1 MRVSVPFDSELAFS
15 VSGSDLSRALSVL
28 GDVTLKLTDT
38 SLTLRCGRSR
48 FTLPLV
54 GESATFSPVNGNDS
68 PLPATFLQNLQKA
81 APFMSKNKLKQWACS
96 VRLSGNALYATN
108 NATLIRV
115 ECDCD
120 AEVTLPDY
128 LVNYILKRGNPAR
141 IVVSASLA
149 QVDWDDGSSVVA
161 ALSAPM
167 YDSVLT
173 MSAKLPTA
181 EHRITDEWRAAFNDA
196 VSVGEDEMSIGPG
209 KMSVNSGHNVFVA
222 DVESSTLATTRWNPK
237 FMRNVVAVATHLD
250 LGAQP
255 AVFRGDGCCG
265 AIASLKYRCLC

>member
-1 MRVSVPFDSELAFS
+1 
-15 VSGSDLSRALSVL
+15 
-28 GDVTLKLTDT
+28 
-38 SLTLRCGRSR
+38 
-48 FTLPLV
+48 LPV
-54 GESATFSPVNGNDS
+54 DGYTS

-81 APFMSKNKLKQWACS
+81 ALFMSKNKLKQWACS

-115 ECDCD
+115 ECECD

-128 LVNYILKRGNPAR
+128 LVSYILKRGNPAR

-149 QVDWDDGSSVVA
+149 HVGWDDGSSVAA

-167 YDSVLT
+167 YDSVLA

-181 EHRITDEWRAAFNDA
+181 EHLITDEWRAAFNDA
-196 VSVGEDEMSIGPG
+196 VSVGEDVMSIGPD
-209 KMSVNSGHNVFVA
+209 KMSVNSGYNVFEA
-222 DVESSTLATTRWNPK
+222 DVVSSTLATARWNPK

-255 AVFRGDGCCG
+255 AVFRGDGCFG
-265 AIASLKYRCLC
+265 AIASLR